1 VKIAP
6 ASPTDSDVLEVV
18 QREWNEEASEAVYLP
33 VGFGAHHW
41 RISAGGAPVLFC
53 TLDQE
58 TGHRSLDDLERAYAS
73 VAALVAAGFRGGVAP
88 IQSHSGTF
96 TVPVAGGTLSAT
108 IWLEGR
114 NPTLVEARE
123 QAHVAR
129 LTRLLTQLHASEP
142 PEGIPV
148 WQPRVDRDFLSSLWN
163 RTQTLWDSGPYGEVA
178 RTEILASIEMI
189 ADSLRE
195 YYVLAELALANRN
208 YWVVTHGEPHWAN
221 QFIVCDEL
229 FLVNWDTIALA
240 PPEFDAVD
248 LPLSARVAMVC
259 DEQMLRMF
267 RLERQ
272 LTEITEYAEWFESNH
287 TGTEDD
293 RDALDRLRKELRPV

>member
-1 VKIAP
+1 
-6 ASPTDSDVLEVV
+6 
-18 QREWNEEASEAVYLP
+18 
-33 VGFGAHHW
+33 
-41 RISAGGAPVLFC
+41 
-53 TLDQE
+53 
-58 TGHRSLDDLERAYAS
+58 
-73 VAALVAAGFRGGVAP
+73 
-88 IQSHSGTF
+88 
-96 TVPVAGGTLSAT
+96 
-108 IWLEGR
+108 
-114 NPTLVEARE
+114 
-123 QAHVAR
+123 
-129 LTRLLTQLHASEP
+129 
-142 PEGIPV
+142 
-148 WQPRVDRDFLSSLWN
+148 
-163 RTQTLWDSGPYGEVA
+163 
-178 RTEILASIEMI
+178 MI

-229 FLVNWDTIALA
+229 FLVDWDTIALA